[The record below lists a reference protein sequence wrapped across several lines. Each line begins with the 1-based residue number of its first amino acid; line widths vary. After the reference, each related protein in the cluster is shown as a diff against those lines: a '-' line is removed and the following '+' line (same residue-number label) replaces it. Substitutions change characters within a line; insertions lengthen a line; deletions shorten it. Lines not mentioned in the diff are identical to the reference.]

1 MTARASAILR
11 RVVAV
16 LLAAAVLV
24 PLALLWQTSRVPGS
38 FSVADAGA
46 PERGS
51 GPRVTSLDA
60 HGGHG
65 GHGSDGRDRGHGAS
79 AAAVGVDELTAPS
92 GPADVRLTLTARSEQ
107 VEIAPGVTI
116 DAYTVN
122 GSTPG
127 PTVHATQG
135 DLVEVRFVNESVPG
149 GATLHWHGVDVP
161 GAADG
166 VAGVTQDAVPVGGS
180 FTYRFVAADAGT
192 YWYHSHQVSHE
203 QVRKGLLGAVVVSPD
218 PAAEVAGGAQVA
230 RLLAT
235 AVDVPALVHQYGARR
250 TVQGTTGDL
259 PVEVSP
265 GRAARVRVVSTDNGS
280 LPVWVSGASFR
291 LLAIDG
297 SDVHEPPEV
306 HDQAVVVPAG
316 GRADLLVV
324 APADGSAA
332 RVELG
337 GSAGVVVGPAGEERA
352 PEPRPT
358 TTLDPLSYGTPAPLG
373 FDPQDATRSFPYVIG
388 RAPGFLDGKPGL
400 HWTVNGHTYPD
411 VPMFTVA
418 EGDVVRMRIDNR
430 SGEPHPMHLHGHHVV
445 VLSRD
450 GVAASGSPWWV
461 DSLEVGDGEVYDIA
475 FVADNPGI
483 WMDHC
488 HNLPHA
494 TEGLVAHL
502 MYEGVTTP
510 YLLGHDTGNVPE

>member
-1 MTARASAILR
+1 MKGRTSPVLR
-11 RVVAV
+11 RVVAGV
-16 LLAAAVLV
+16 VAAAVLV
-24 PLALLWQTSRVPGS
+24 PVLLLWQTSRVPGQ
-38 FSVADAGA
+38 FSVTGAGA
-46 PERGS
+46 SERGS
-51 GPRVTSLDA
+51 GPRVTSLDG
-60 HGGHG
+60 HEGHG
-65 GHGSDGRDRGHGAS
+65 GQGAHT
-79 AAAVGVDELTAPS
+79 AAGVSVDTLVAPP
-92 GPADVRLTLTARSEQ
+92 GPADVQVTLTARAER
-107 VEIAPGVTI
+107 VDIAPGVTV

-122 GSTPG
+122 GTTPG
-127 PTVHATQG
+127 PTVRAVQG
-135 DLVEVRFVNESVPG
+135 DLVEVRFVNAGVPD

-180 FTYRFVAADAGT
+180 FTYRFVAEDAGT

-203 QVRKGLLGAVVVSPD
+203 QVRKGLLGALVVE
-218 PAAEVAGGAQVA
+218 PAPGARPAGGPAVA
-230 RLLAT
+230 RLLDD
-235 AVDVPALVHQYGARR
+235 AVDVPVVVHQYGSRR
-250 TVQGTTGDL
+250 TVQGTVGDL
-259 PVEVSP
+259 PVELAP
-265 GRAARVRVVSTDNGS
+265 GRAARVRVVNTDNGTLS
-280 LPVWVSGASFR
+280 VWVSGAPFR
-291 LLAIDG
+291 LLAVDG
-297 SDVHEPPEV
+297 TDVHSPAEV
-306 HDQAVVVPAG
+306 TDQAVTVPAG

-337 GSAGVVVGPAGEERA
+337 GSAALVLGPQGADAARTR
-352 PEPRPT
+352 RPAT
-358 TTLDPLSYGTPAPLG
+358 SLDPLSYGTPAPLEL
-373 FDPQDATRSFPYVIG
+373 DPGTADRSFDYVIG
-388 RAPGFLDGKPGL
+388 RAPGFLDGKPGM

-450 GVAASGSPWWV
+450 GVPATGSPWWV
-461 DSLEVGDGEVYDIA
+461 DSLEVGDGEFYDVA